1 MFYPPQAGVE
11 LQVLCRL
18 SQSFNHSVS

>member
-1 MFYPPQAGVE
+1 MFKPPQAGVE

-18 SQSFNHSVS
+18 SQSFKQSVS